1 MTREQVRVER
11 VPASGAGANAPAGS
25 RFARET
31 VRMPIPEEE
40 VSVTK
45 RPVVKEEVPVSKE
58 AHTEHRDMDETITGE
73 KAKIERDTSRPTS
86 DAGDPDLDRNR

>member
-45 RPVVKEEVPVSKE
+45 RPVVKEGVSSKE
-58 AHTEHRDMDETITGE
+58 PHTARRDVDETIRRE
-73 KAKIERDTSRPTS
+73 KAK
-86 DAGDPDLDRNR
+86 NRAR